1 MLFHR
6 FCTLFIF
13 QGLALAAIGDVCRS
27 SVGSGTCKTVTSC
40 TTGFT
45 VDGACPNDPGT
56 VKCCIQAACTDNSGQ
71 CLDSSRLTCAGG
83 TFKTGLCPGVADV
96 KCCPKAATPPTPAP
110 KPTDAFVAYI
120 RRVHT
125 LATQYG
131 GTRPANQ
138 LVMEWLRHIEYNTFQ
153 WQQLIGGVDDG
164 FTAYVEA
171 AGVTFIDNFLDPEY
185 GIDVKASHL
194 GATMNGVFLQGQP
207 SGTSTNRAD
216 VTGWGGD
223 WMTFYGEWRRDVDTQ
238 PDGRQYCL
246 TNMANNVT
254 PSTFKLRDLIE
265 DADGFNIGMRLRAN
279 PSLNIADEFERNFAS
294 GYKSR
299 MKDFVEGRFGTSA
312 NAQAIARTMLQPVGD
327 VVVDAGRVLL
337 FQQHGGTFVKLFVL
351 LSEAEKNSLTQGFA
365 DRLYQ
370 IVDTE
375 KAQFGT

>member
-1 MLFHR
+1 MQRLG
-6 FCTLFIF
+6 TYAVPPSAA
-13 QGLALAAIGDVCRS
+13 ALARLYPAVAQ
-27 SVGSGTCKTVTSC
+27 VLPLTVL
-40 TTGFT
+40 
-45 VDGACPNDPGT
+45 VPMIPAP
-56 VKCCIQAACTDNSGQ
+56 
-71 CLDSSRLTCAGG
+71 SRLTCRGG
-83 TFKTGLCPGVADV
+83 TFQTGLCPGGVDI
-96 KCCPKAATPPTPAP
+96 KCCPKAATPPAPAP

-153 WQQLIGGVDDG
+153 WQRLIGGVDDG

-185 GIDVKASHL
+185 GIDVKVSHL
-194 GATMNGVFLQGQP
+194 GATMNGVFLEGKP
-207 SGTSTNRAD
+207 SGTGTNRAD

-223 WMTFYGEWRRDVDTQ
+223 WMTFYGEWRRDINTQ

-254 PSTFKLRDLIE
+254 DSTFKIRDLIE
-265 DADGFNIGMRLRAN
+265 DADGFNIGMRLRAD
-279 PSLNIADEFERNFAS
+279 PSLNIADEFERVFAS

-312 NAQAIARTMLQPVGD
+312 NAQAIARTMLEDFGD
-327 VVVDAGRVLL
+327 PIVDAGRILL
-337 FQQHGGTFVKLFVL
+337 FQQQGGRLVTLFVL
-351 LSEAEKNSLTQGFA
+351 LSEAEKNSFTQGFV
-365 DRLYQ
+365 DRLSQ

-375 KAQFGT
+375 TAQFAT